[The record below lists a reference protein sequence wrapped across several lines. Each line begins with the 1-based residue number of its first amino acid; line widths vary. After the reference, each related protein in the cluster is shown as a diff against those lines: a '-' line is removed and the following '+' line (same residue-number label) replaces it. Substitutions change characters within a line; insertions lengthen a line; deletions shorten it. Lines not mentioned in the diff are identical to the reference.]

1 MYVHCSGDSWDS
13 YSLYQNELEH
23 PFSFNFVITSER
35 WKKVLFILSAFVE
48 DIQVAIKA
56 WKSDQFYE
64 QLNGVCP
71 KVINFMVEAV
81 QGDAII
87 FLYLWW

>member
-1 MYVHCSGDSWDS
+1 MYTILVYSGDTYCLCQDA
-13 YSLYQNELEH
+13 LEH
-23 PFSFNFVITSER
+23 PFSFNFVIISER
-35 WKKVLFILSAFVE
+35 WKKVLFTLSTFVD

-56 WKSDQFYE
+56 GKSDQFYK
-64 QLNGVCP
+64 QLNCIYP
-71 KVINFMVEAV
+71 KVINFMVEAE